1 MITVSQLLRAKGRD
15 VWYIA
20 PDACV
25 IDALKL
31 MADKEVGALVVLEGE
46 TLVGI
51 ISERDYARKVM
62 LKEKSSMD
70 TPVSEIMT
78 PNPETIDASQSI
90 FATTLLMTQRAYHH
104 LPVMVE
110 GELKGIL
117 AYNTAPLV
125 SMDFNH
131 DPASSTVEASQTKV
145 IGNLVKVLSWYD
157 NEWGFSNRMLD
168 TTKALMSAG

>member
-25 IDALKL
+25 IDGLKL

-51 ISERDYARKVM
+51 ISERDYARKVT

-78 PNPETIDASQSI
+78 QTVICVRPEQTIQECM
-90 FATTLLMTQRAYHH
+90 TLMTDQHVRH
-104 LPVMVE
+104 LPVLEDDRLVGIVSIGDVVKAIITQQEFMIEQLERYIE
-110 GELKGIL
+110 GG
-117 AYNTAPLV
+117 
-125 SMDFNH
+125 
-131 DPASSTVEASQTKV
+131 
-145 IGNLVKVLSWYD
+145 
-157 NEWGFSNRMLD
+157 
-168 TTKALMSAG
+168 

>member
-15 VWYIA
+15 VWYIE

-31 MADKEVGALVVLEGE
+31 MADKEVGALVVLEEE

-51 ISERDYARKVM
+51 ISERDYARKVT

-78 PNPETIDASQSI
+78 QRVICVGPEQTIQECMAV
-90 FATTLLMTQRAYHH
+90 MTDKHVRH
-104 LPVMVE
+104 LPVLEDDRLVGIVSIGDVVKAIITHQEFMIEQLERYIE
-110 GELKGIL
+110 GG
-117 AYNTAPLV
+117 
-125 SMDFNH
+125 
-131 DPASSTVEASQTKV
+131 
-145 IGNLVKVLSWYD
+145 
-157 NEWGFSNRMLD
+157 
-168 TTKALMSAG
+168 